1 MFLYLKK
8 KKKKERYCM
17 FIDMRDTDQQR
28 QSPSWGRVLRDVSF
42 SAEFVSLIGCLV
54 KL

>member
-1 MFLYLKK
+1 
-8 KKKKERYCM
+8 M
-17 FIDMRDTDQQR
+17 FIGMRDTGQQR